1 MVSTAGGEQSS
12 YTHHGLREALNKL
25 GQGGVL
31 QNLEHGVPHF
41 LLVVHVISLVATK
54 LVLCNYLKAHR
65 AELTTRE
72 TPSTLRRLQPL
83 ASPPRVP
90 LGLHRCPHCSKSYWA
105 WTAQAHGTAHTAA
118 SLARGWP
125 ALACRDGLPAA
136 PSASEPRSFSL
147 LANVPPT
154 AEEYHGR
161 WQLATPHLQDK
172 CILSPGAYS
181 ASPSLK
187 GLLSLLH

>member
-72 TPSTLRRLQPL
+72 TRDPEHTQKASTTCLSTSC
-83 ASPPRVP
+83 A
-90 LGLHRCPHCSKSYWA
+90 
-105 WTAQAHGTAHTAA
+105 
-118 SLARGWP
+118 
-125 ALACRDGLPAA
+125 PAA
-136 PSASEPRSFSL
+136 APMPTLFKGATELGQHR
-147 LANVPPT
+147 PT
-154 AEEYHGR
+154 A
-161 WQLATPHLQDK
+161 
-172 CILSPGAYS
+172 
-181 ASPSLK
+181 
-187 GLLSLLH
+187 LHTQQPP